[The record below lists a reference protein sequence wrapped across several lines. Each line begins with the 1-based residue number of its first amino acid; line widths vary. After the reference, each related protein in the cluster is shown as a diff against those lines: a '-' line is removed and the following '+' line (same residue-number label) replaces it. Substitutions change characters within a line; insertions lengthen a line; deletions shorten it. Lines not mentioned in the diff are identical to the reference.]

1 RTMVTRADERLVMAT
16 PATVEDG
23 RVKPRQV
30 FCAEPSPDVAKAVSE
45 SLNISAALDA
55 VAKGRELPVEGAL
68 KTAAAISRARAESLA
83 QLTNRLATIQ
93 LLRDGLYRAC
103 EAYAN
108 GAVSE
113 TTYAIILSRF
123 DKLMVTLLTG
133 ELVAGNFGQSLAVL
147 GTSGSGGSYA

>member
-1 RTMVTRADERLVMAT
+1 
-16 PATVEDG
+16 
-23 RVKPRQV
+23 
-30 FCAEPSPDVAKAVSE
+30 
-45 SLNISAALDA
+45 
-55 VAKGRELPVEGAL
+55 
-68 KTAAAISRARAESLA
+68 ARAESLA

-113 TTYAIILSRF
+113 ITYAIMLSRF

-147 GTSGSGGSYA
+147 GTGSSGGAGAGAGKVAEDAAKAAESQHAVDDARASTETKRTEHADAVKALAACTDQASRDSKSAEADTKRRALT